1 MHSVLVS
8 VFCPDRPGLVAAI
21 AGRLFELGA
30 NLGDAS
36 FAVLGTAAEFTA
48 ICQLPNPVSL
58 GEMHEALARLPE
70 LTDATISVKGFG
82 LDAGPSPTA
91 KITHVVSVGG
101 GDRPGLIARLTEVF
115 SSFQANIVRMDAQT
129 LPDGGNGRYITR
141 FAVMI
146 PPAQVLPC
154 RETID
159 NAALEMGLSCQWT
172 EEIQY
177 SDPEVSCRFYSLW

>member
-8 VFCPDRPGLVAAI
+8 VFCPDRPGLIAAI
-21 AGRLFELGA
+21 AGRLFDLGA

-36 FAVLGTAAEFTA
+36 FAVLGAGAEFTA

-58 GEMHEALARLPE
+58 GEMQDALARLPE
-70 LTDATISVKGFG
+70 LADATVSVKGFG

-91 KITHVVSVGG
+91 RITHVVSVGG
-101 GDRPGLIARLTEVF
+101 GDRPGLIARLTEIF
-115 SSFQANIVRMDAQT
+115 ARFEANIVRMDAQT

-146 PPAQVLPC
+146 PPARAVSCLAG
-154 RETID
+154 ID
-159 NAALEMGLSCQWT
+159 MIAGQMGLACQWT
-172 EEIQY
+172 EENQ
-177 SDPEVSCRFYSLW
+177 